1 MMKFLHLKS
10 CDDRTLSEP
19 SRKYNSTNSSSTK
32 SATPS
37 NTPSCQNSKDY
48 PPKLTPDKGSF
59 LVNNHGCSKCQKAYI
74 FHTKFDC
81 PNDFPKGS
89 GYKVITQATTDA
101 AQHVHK
107 SRSKKPVGAIAT
119 TSMNAT
125 AGPSAHPVTS
135 IMGYSSNP
143 TRYVVNYS
151 SAVLTDDKDM
161 DELASSEGCKHT
173 HAAAIVENIDV
184 AAPNHGCPLTVKTNP
199 VAPITVPH
207 MFWHALVLPPDSLP
221 LQFDYLLDI
230 GSHLVIIQ
238 DQLVDDL
245 KLCCQKVQNAI
256 ISELVIQP
264 DVPKVLEFNKY
275 VKLKLYDSS
284 GTYTVKTMH
293 AVISQT
299 LCTPVLL
306 GLPFLQHNNI
316 VIDVN
321 SHTMIDKENQFDLLH
336 PNVPTKKPVQT
347 KLWFKYEKHKTILN
361 LHAPLLGEM
370 KSNFSTKQKL

>member
-1 MMKFLHLKS
+1 
-10 CDDRTLSEP
+10 
-19 SRKYNSTNSSSTK
+19 
-32 SATPS
+32 
-37 NTPSCQNSKDY
+37 
-48 PPKLTPDKGSF
+48 
-59 LVNNHGCSKCQKAYI
+59 
-74 FHTKFDC
+74 
-81 PNDFPKGS
+81 
-89 GYKVITQATTDA
+89 
-101 AQHVHK
+101 
-107 SRSKKPVGAIAT
+107 
-119 TSMNAT
+119 MNAT

-184 AAPNHGCPLTVKTNP
+184 AAPNHACLLTVKTNP

-207 MFWHALVLPPDSLP
+207 MFWHASVSPPDLLP

-299 LCTPVLL
+299 FCTLVLL

-316 VIDVN
+316 VI
-321 SHTMIDKENQFDLLH
+321 SHTMIDKENRFNLLH

-361 LHAPLLGEM
+361 LHALLLGKM